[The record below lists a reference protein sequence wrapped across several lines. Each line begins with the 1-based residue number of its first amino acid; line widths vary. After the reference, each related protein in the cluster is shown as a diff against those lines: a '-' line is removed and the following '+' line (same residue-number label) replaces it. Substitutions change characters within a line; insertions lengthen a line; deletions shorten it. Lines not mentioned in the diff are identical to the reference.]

1 MFCLELH
8 SSIKMVL
15 GMILLILH
23 LLVITTFIILFF
35 VSIISRKT
43 AMLLPM
49 LYMLD
54 RVNGK
59 L

>member
-1 MFCLELH
+1 
-8 SSIKMVL
+8 
-15 GMILLILH
+15 MILLILH

-54 RVNGK
+54 RGK
-59 L
+59 WKVIKIHQ

>member
-1 MFCLELH
+1 
-8 SSIKMVL
+8 MV
-15 GMILLILH
+15 LLILH
-23 LLVITTFIILFF
+23 SLAITTFIILFF

-43 AMLLPM
+43 AMLPLM

-54 RVNGK
+54 KVNGK

>member
-1 MFCLELH
+1 
-8 SSIKMVL
+8 
-15 GMILLILH
+15 MILLILH
-23 LLVITTFIILFF
+23 LLVITTSIILFF